1 MKRAKTLYTAVFEY
15 HKRDGLVTKAGKCRF
30 ADGLRSMERTLWYDT
45 KENEYVVMLNGNACP
60 FTPYTRQTSDEYIR
74 GHI

>member
-1 MKRAKTLYTAVFEY
+1 MKRAKTLYTILFEV
-15 HKRDGLVTKAGKCRF
+15 HKRDGRVEKAGKCKF

-45 KENEYVVMLNGNACP
+45 EIREYVVMLNGNACP
-60 FTPYTRQTSDEYIR
+60 FTPYSRQTSSEYIR